1 MDTLSSLL
9 LRVAVTRKLNSWDVT
24 NYNILKHTGRRVGA
38 VGLGREGWKE
48 GWSCVTGKGRWEGGG
63 LGREGK

>member
-1 MDTLSSLL
+1 MLL
-9 LRVAVTRKLNSWDVT
+9 ITIYS
-24 NYNILKHTGRRVGA
+24 GRRVGA

>member
-1 MDTLSSLL
+1 M

-48 GWSCVTGKGRWEGGG
+48 GWSCGTGKGRLEGWEEED
-63 LGREGK
+63 LEGKESKSW